1 MNALQ
6 GNLDAFPLEDVMR
19 FLSDAE
25 RTGVLRV
32 EAGPYTGRVFF
43 AGGRITFATTRAGEG
58 SVAALRGFSNVPDR
72 DRRGRNPAGRW
83 PRAARPLILQQV
95 VEVLV
100 RLQRAGRGR
109 FWFIEGVETKAY
121 GSEEVQRIEVEE
133 ALASAVERR
142 REWDAIKELVPDGT
156 SEFAVRPL
164 LPAAVDEVT
173 VDASAWQVLAATGD
187 GASVQEVAERLKL
200 FEFAAAG
207 LISELVADGLLVPA
221 DQTDAIAEPTVQI
234 SVEDSVTSI
243 DELEVRAEDAAG

>member
-32 EAGPYTGRVFF
+32 EAGSYTGRVFF
-43 AGGRITFATTRAGEG
+43 AGGRITFATTRSGDG
-58 SVAALRGFSNVPDR
+58 SVAALRGFSTVPDR
-72 DRRGRNPAGRW
+72 DRRGRNPQGRW

-121 GSEEVQRIEVEE
+121 GSEEVQRIDVEE
-133 ALASAVERR
+133 ALAAALERR
-142 REWDAIKELVPDGT
+142 REWDAIKELVPTAPPSLRFGPC
-156 SEFAVRPL
+156 SRQP
-164 LPAAVDEVT
+164 
-173 VDASAWQVLAATGD
+173 SM
-187 GASVQEVAERLKL
+187 R
-200 FEFAAAG
+200 
-207 LISELVADGLLVPA
+207 
-221 DQTDAIAEPTVQI
+221 
-234 SVEDSVTSI
+234 
-243 DELEVRAEDAAG
+243 